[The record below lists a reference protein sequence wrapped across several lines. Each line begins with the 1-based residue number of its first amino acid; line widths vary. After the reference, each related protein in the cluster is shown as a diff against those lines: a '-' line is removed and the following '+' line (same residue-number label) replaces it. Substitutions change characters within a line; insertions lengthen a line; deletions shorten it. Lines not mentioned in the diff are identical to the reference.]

1 MQGLLI
7 ADEDL
12 DSRKSMADLFIEA
25 GYNVMVTNSAAN
37 VLYGILKKTA
47 QVVLLSSEF
56 DELTAT
62 DLVPILKKCDQN
74 LTIILVSNEV
84 SLPLMR
90 KLRKEGIFYHAL
102 KPVNPKIGKRYA
114 RQWNV
119 PSRTCRGAR
128 TISPRANTKHKG
140 DSHENTTNNDHN
152 HYPLDAR
159 SAPGFCSHHHTC
171 LQQRPSGS
179 GLSRLL
185 RLVVVIQMI
194 PAILT
199 LWGIV
204 KELVAGKGKE
214 KEAKVEI
221 RH

>member
-62 DLVPILKKCDQN
+62 DLVPLLKKCDQN

-90 KLRKEGIFYHAL
+90 KLRREGIFYHAL
-102 KPVNPKIGKRYA
+102 KPVKPEDR
-114 RQWNV
+114 
-119 PSRTCRGAR
+119 
-128 TISPRANTKHKG
+128 
-140 DSHENTTNNDHN
+140 E
-152 HYPLDAR
+152 
-159 SAPGFCSHHHTC
+159 
-171 LQQRPSGS
+171 
-179 GLSRLL
+179 
-185 RLVVVIQMI
+185 
-194 PAILT
+194 
-199 LWGIV
+199 
-204 KELVAGKGKE
+204 
-214 KEAKVEI
+214 EI
-221 RH
+221 RQAVECAFENLQGSKTHKPQG